1 MKGIG
6 FALEHLS
13 PLLSASGG
21 PPAGRLRR
29 PSAINC
35 GGGRRPNTFAFR
47 PPVERRRG
55 RKPQPV
61 PPPPLHRISTSRLP
75 SPLSPSLPFDSS
87 VTAPALP
94 RPPTA
99 EIIPSHSL
107 APSPARCIAVT
118 SRSRRRT
125 AGCRGATCPK
135 LELISLQR
143 SQQKLSNEKVT
154 SPAEALHQPP
164 ID

>member
-107 APSPARCIAVT
+107 ARPLHCSHLAEPAAD
-118 SRSRRRT
+118 SRLPRSYVSKVGVDLSSTKSTKVKQRKGDISRRGTTST
-125 AGCRGATCPK
+125 A
-135 LELISLQR
+135 
-143 SQQKLSNEKVT
+143 N
-154 SPAEALHQPP
+154 
-164 ID
+164 